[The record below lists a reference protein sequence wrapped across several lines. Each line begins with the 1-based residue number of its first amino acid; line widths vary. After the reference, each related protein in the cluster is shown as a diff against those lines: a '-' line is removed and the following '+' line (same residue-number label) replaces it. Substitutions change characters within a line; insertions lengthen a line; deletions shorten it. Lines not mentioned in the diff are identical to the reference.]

1 MIGKTMPSPPA
12 VEIDIEIP
20 DKVADMLFE
29 PARFK
34 VLWGGR
40 AGVKSWNFA
49 RGLLALARIRKMR
62 IGCAR
67 ETMKSI
73 EDSVHQLLQDQIA
86 ALGMGD
92 FFRAQKKNIRG
103 LNGSTFSYH
112 GLRDK
117 SVHNIK
123 SLESVDILWV
133 EEAQNVSR
141 NSWTTVIPTIRKPG
155 SEIWVSFNPELETDE
170 TYQRFVVHPP
180 EGAKVLKTGY
190 QDNPFLSDEI
200 RKDMSDMRARD
211 SREGTEEFQYVYEG
225 VCKPAV
231 TGAVYREQ
239 LIAAEKEGR
248 MTRVPY
254 DASRPVDTFWDLG
267 FGDNVSIWF
276 AQSIGFEFRL
286 IDFVSDSLKDVS
298 FYLKEMASRPYVYGT
313 VWLPHDGKAKTLA
326 AGGRSVQQLVQAG
339 GHKVRIVPSLSI
351 TDGMAAVR
359 TIFNRCWFDAD
370 KCAEG
375 LQALKHY
382 RYESDEQM
390 GDSKHQVFKREPMH
404 DWASHPADA
413 FRYFAITIREPER
426 EKAAQTAQAPPV
438 RVGIWS

>member
-1 MIGKTMPSPPA
+1 MI
-12 VEIDIEIP
+12 IEIP
-20 DKVADMLFE
+20 EKAAFLFE

-34 VLWGGR
+34 VMWGGR
-40 AGVKSWNFA
+40 GGIKSWSFA
-49 RGLLALARIRKMR
+49 RALLTLTRARKLR

-86 ALGMGD
+86 AMGMGD
-92 FFRAQKKNIRG
+92 FFLAQKKTIRG
-103 LNGSTFSYH
+103 MNGSTFSYH
-112 GLRDK
+112 GLRDR

-123 SLESVDILWV
+123 SLEAVDILWI

-141 NSWTTVIPTIRKPG
+141 RSWNTVIPTIRKPG
-155 SEIWVSFNPELETDE
+155 SEIWLCFNPELESDE
-170 TYQRFVVHPP
+170 TYQRFVVNPP
-180 EGAKVLKTGY
+180 SNCVVVKTSY
-190 QDNPFLSDEI
+190 RDNPFLSEEL
-200 RKDMSDMRARD
+200 KADMADLKARD
-211 SREGTEEFQYVYEG
+211 PQEFEHVYEG
-225 VCKPAV
+225 VCRPAV

-248 MTRVPY
+248 ITRVPY

-286 IDFVSDSLKDVS
+286 IDFVSDHLKDVGY
-298 FYLKEMASRPYVYGT
+298 YLKELAKRPYTYGT
-313 VWLPHDGKAKTLA
+313 AFLPHDARAKTLA
-326 AGGRSVQQLVQAG
+326 AGGRSVQQLVEAG
-339 GHKVRIVPSLSI
+339 GYKVRIVPSLSLV
-351 TDGMAAVR
+351 DGLAAVR

-375 LQALKHY
+375 IQALKHY
-382 RYESDEQM
+382 RYETDEAMSDAR
-390 GDSKHQVFKREPMH
+390 HPVFKKEPTH

-413 FRYFAITIREPER
+413 FRYFAVTIREPER
-426 EKAAQTAQAPPV
+426 ERQVAAQPPQTYGV
-438 RVGIWS
+438 WS